1 MSILK
6 SIIEEALLYSNDSSS
21 SRNIDIR
28 RGIISFQ
35 YYEDIF
41 SPTITAKMKVINA
54 GGAILP
60 KDGKSSDKQSIYNG
74 LPLRGGERLS
84 LKIAG
89 NNQTNP
95 GLDFSLNK
103 EDYLYVSSITD
114 VISNTEKESF
124 TLSFVSKEAIVNEV
138 TRVKKRYGGNILD
151 SVDLILKNVLKTNK
165 YDKSKFDKVSNSYE
179 FIGNTRKPFL
189 VLTWLASKCVPTI
202 ANETAGFLFYQTR
215 DGFQF
220 KSIDNLAKKK
230 AKATYIYSEA
240 TISYDENDKKI
251 NNDFKIL
258 NYIIDRNQNLN
269 EKLRLGTY
277 ATTRYFYNPLYSS
290 FTKEEYNIVK
300 YKDNVKNLGSELSL
314 PVIDG
319 LDKPIGQSPSRIV
332 SSVFD
337 VGAVS
342 GPKISRD
349 INADQKK
356 YISQSLMRYNTLF
369 TQSLSVAVPS
379 NTNLRAGDV
388 IECLFPKISNSK
400 VKEFDKETSGLYMIK
415 ELCHHFDL
423 DGSYTYMKLVRDT
436 FGINKEERDD
446 ND

>member
-6 SIIEEALLYSNDSSS
+6 SVIEEALLYSNDSS
-21 SRNIDIR
+21 RNIDIR
-28 RGIISFQ
+28 AGILSFR

-41 SPTITAKMKVINA
+41 SPTITAKMKVMNA
-54 GGAILP
+54 SGAIVP
-60 KDGKSSDKQSIYNG
+60 KEGRSPDKQSIYNG

-84 LKIAG
+84 LKISG
-89 NNQTNP
+89 NNSNNP
-95 GLDFSLNK
+95 GLNFTSD
-103 EDYLYVSSITD
+103 EDNLYVSSITD

-124 TLSFVSKEAIVNEV
+124 TLNFVSKEAIVNEI
-138 TRVKKRYGGNILD
+138 TRVKRRYSGNIL
-151 SVDLILKNVLKTNK
+151 SSIELILNNVLKTNR
-165 YDKSKFDKVSNSYE
+165 YDKSKFDKVSNSYD
-179 FIGNTRKPFL
+179 FIGNMRKPFL
-189 VLTWLASKCVPTI
+189 TLVWLASKCVPEI
-202 ANETAGFLFYQTR
+202 ANETAGFVFYQTR

-220 KSIDNLAKKK
+220 KSIDNLVKKK
-230 AKATYIYSEA
+230 AKITYVYSEA
-240 TISYDENDKKI
+240 NVSYDGNNKKI
-251 NNDFKIL
+251 NNDYKIL
-258 NYIIDRNQNLN
+258 NYTVDRNQNLN

-277 ATTRYFYNPLYSS
+277 ATTRYFYNPLYST
-290 FTKEEYNIVK
+290 FTKQEYNIIK
-300 YKDNVKNLGSELSL
+300 YKDRVKNLGSELSL
-314 PVIDG
+314 PLIDG
-319 LDKPIGQSPSRIV
+319 LDKPIGESPSRIV

-342 GPKISRD
+342 GSKISKE
-349 INADQKK
+349 INADQEK
-356 YISQSLMRYNTLF
+356 YVSQSLMRYNTLF

-400 VKEFDKETSGLYMIK
+400 VKEFDTETSGLYMIK

-423 DGSYTYMKLVRDT
+423 NGSYTYMKLVRDT